1 MISICFSKDYIVES
15 NDYRTVHSARSKK
28 EIVVLVEDVLV
39 MIEGI
44 LHENYHYDFS
54 SPIVRAFIN
63 TSAMLYALFD
73 VYDVCPTVRLI
84 RCIFDY
90 VSNVAT
96 LFAGKPNFECF
107 TLDEKG
113 NFLFIY

>member
-1 MISICFSKDYIVES
+1 MISIYFYKNFIVES

-28 EIVVLVEDVLV
+28 EVVILVEDILV

-44 LHENYHYDFS
+44 LHEKYHYDFS

-63 TSAMLYALFD
+63 TSAMLYALLD
-73 VYDVCPTVRLI
+73 IYDVCPKVRLV

-90 VSNVAT
+90 VSNVAA
-96 LFAGKPNFECF
+96 LFADKPNFECF

-113 NFLFIY
+113 TFLFIY